1 MAAAVADVTKSVVG
15 VEGEGRGRGC
25 AISFV
30 GGGSEIKDLGT
41 EEKEKGKER
50 AKEVERKG
58 SQTKI
63 KTPTEITTA
72 DHGGAGSL
80 VVGFNNVDKCGVEC
94 GTASR

>member
-50 AKEVERKG
+50 AKRRAKEVERKG

-80 VVGFNNVDKCGVEC
+80 VVGFKIIVFINVV
-94 GTASR
+94 